1 MCKHGKCEAPSFPRE
16 RRRLDLAAW
25 MSSSCVF
32 GSLRPQ
38 AQIRVLSSFQIS
50 SPQRHRENIFQLT
63 LLSVSHLDI
72 TNILVYAGLHNLIFD
87 VYHFL
92 RIALVHQQRQTRSIL
107 HWSTSFSTASG
118 FSHNPQHSYC
128 GLFSPADI
136 RCRAHPH
143 VSDKAERWTSQRGAV
158 LRLSLSFCLFATL
171 YLNQPDVAL
180 RYQQPRPQPV
190 STAPEIHR
198 LPFSGY
204 FASQILLASAL
215 SMRDQRYYDPRGFAC
230 IFMASDRV

>member
-25 MSSSCVF
+25 MSSSHVF

-38 AQIRVLSSFQIS
+38 AEIRVLSSFQIS

-92 RIALVHQQRQTRSIL
+92 RTALIRHQRQTRSML
-107 HWSTSFSTASG
+107 H
-118 FSHNPQHSYC
+118 
-128 GLFSPADI
+128 
-136 RCRAHPH
+136 
-143 VSDKAERWTSQRGAV
+143 
-158 LRLSLSFCLFATL
+158 
-171 YLNQPDVAL
+171 
-180 RYQQPRPQPV
+180 
-190 STAPEIHR
+190 
-198 LPFSGY
+198 
-204 FASQILLASAL
+204 
-215 SMRDQRYYDPRGFAC
+215 
-230 IFMASDRV
+230 